1 MTFQASVTVLIAR
14 FACIAVL
21 NWLIPDEAESAD
33 SMLLAIW
40 MLLFVGVDGISLC
53 LLMMANSN
61 RLLLVTLCLSMAWAM
76 VLAVEHVFQGST
88 LWGYDSHVQVG
99 ILISLCVGLVLEL
112 RQCRRSRRRS
122 SSLRF

>member
-1 MTFQASVTVLIAR
+1 MTFRASVTVLAAR

-40 MLLFVGVDGISLC
+40 MLLFVGVDAIALC
-53 LLMMANSN
+53 LLMMANGN
-61 RLLLVTLCLSMAWAM
+61 RLLLVTLYLSMAWAM
-76 VLAVEHVFQGST
+76 VLAVEHVSQGST
-88 LWGYDSHVQVG
+88 LWGYDGHVQIGV
-99 ILISLCVGLVLEL
+99 LVSLCVGLVMEL

>member
-1 MTFQASVTVLIAR
+1 MTFQASVTVLAAR
-14 FACIAVL
+14 LACIAVL

-53 LLMMANSN
+53 LLMMENSN

>member
-1 MTFQASVTVLIAR
+1 MTFQASVTVLTAR

-33 SMLLAIW
+33 SILLAIW